1 MPKHRLPC
9 INLVHEDQ
17 QDSRGTIHSMTLYAI
32 HLKTISLDALHLMQ
46 VIDNAAT
53 R

>member
-32 HLKTISLDALHLMQ
+32 HLKPFHWMQ

>member
-32 HLKTISLDALHLMQ
+32 RLKPFHLKPFHWMQ